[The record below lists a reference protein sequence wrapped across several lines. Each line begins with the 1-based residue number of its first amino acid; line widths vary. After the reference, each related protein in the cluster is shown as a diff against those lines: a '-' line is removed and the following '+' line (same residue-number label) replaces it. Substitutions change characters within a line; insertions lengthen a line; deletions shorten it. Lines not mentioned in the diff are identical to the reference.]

1 MMRFGGGI
9 DGTDFSPRSVSLGQQ
24 WARNRMPYIAPNGID
39 QALPTPFTRGTH
51 MPPRIINYG
60 NFGGGP
66 APVPAPVQMSGTPA
80 IAQFHDPEDQG
91 PPPNVLGSE
100 AVRATGTGPYDSA
113 YRQNLATY
121 AGGQFVRP
129 PGPGLLGGNTSGG
142 ILSFNPTGGLFG
154 NPTGGGKAPVLG
166 MPTSLIGQ
174 ALSGNPFSFTPPPPP
189 PPPPPSDDGQVTNP
203 LGWWR
208 DQFLDDGGP
217 FGGRR
222 FMMDLE

>member
-1 MMRFGGGI
+1 MMRFGSGI
-9 DGTDFSPRSVSLGQQ
+9 DGTDFNPRSVSLGQAQ
-24 WARNRMPYIAPNGID
+24 TNGIPYITGRG
-39 QALPTPFTRGTH
+39 LPTLFTRGTH
-51 MPPRIINYG
+51 TPPRIINFG

-66 APVPAPVQMSGTPA
+66 GPVPAPVQMSGAPG

-91 PPPNVLGSE
+91 QRPNVLGSE

-113 YRQNLATY
+113 YRQNLAAY

-129 PGPGLLGGNTSGG
+129 AKPGLLGGNTSGG
-142 ILSFNPTGGLFG
+142 VLSFDPTGELFG

-166 MPTSLIGQ
+166 MPNSLIGQ
-174 ALSGNPFSFTPPPPP
+174 ALSGNPFSFA
-189 PPPPPSDDGQVTNP
+189 PPPPPSDDGQVANP

>member
-9 DGTDFSPRSVSLGQQ
+9 DDTDFNPRAVSLGQAQ
-24 WARNRMPYIAPNGID
+24 TNGIPYITGRG
-39 QALPTPFTRGTH
+39 LPTPFARGTH
-51 MPPRIINYG
+51 MPPRIIN
-60 NFGGGP
+60 FGGGP
-66 APVPAPVQMSGTPA
+66 VPVPAPVQMSGTPA

-91 PPPNVLGSE
+91 APPNVLGSE

-142 ILSFNPTGGLFG
+142 VLSFNPTGGLFG
-154 NPTGGGKAPVLG
+154 NPTGGGNAPVLG
-166 MPTSLIGQ
+166 MPNSLIGQ
-174 ALSGNPFSFTPPPPP
+174 ALSGNPFSFTPPRP

-217 FGGRR
+217 FGG
-222 FMMDLE
+222 

>member
-1 MMRFGGGI
+1 MRFGGGGI
-9 DGTDFSPRSVSLGQQ
+9 DGTDFNPSSVSLGQAQ
-24 WARNRMPYIAPNGID
+24 TNGIPYINTGGG
-39 QALPTPFTRGTH
+39 LPTPFIRNTH
-51 MPPRIINYG
+51 TPPRIIN
-60 NFGGGP
+60 FGGGP
-66 APVPAPVQMSGTPA
+66 VPAPPGSGDQPA
-80 IAQFHDPEDQG
+80 GGSGPIHMDGGPAKLQLDPADQA
-91 PPPNVLGSE
+91 PPPNVLSAE
-100 AVRATGTGPYDSA
+100 SVRASGTGPYDDA

-129 PGPGLLGGNTSGG
+129 GGN
-142 ILSFNPTGGLFG
+142 LSFNPTGGLFG
-154 NPTGGGKAPVLG
+154 NPTGGGNAPVLG
-166 MPTSLIGQ
+166 MPNSLVGQ

-189 PPPPPSDDGQVTNP
+189 PPPPPPEDQWQNP

>member
-1 MMRFGGGI
+1 MRFGGGI
-9 DGTDFSPRSVSLGQQ
+9 DDTDFNPHSVSLGQAQ
-24 WARNRMPYIAPNGID
+24 TNGIPYITGRG
-39 QALPTPFTRGTH
+39 LPTPFTRGTH
-51 MPPRIINYG
+51 TPPRIID
-60 NFGGGP
+60 FGGGP

-80 IAQFHDPEDQG
+80 IAQFHDPEGQG

-142 ILSFNPTGGLFG
+142 VLSFNPTGGLFG
-154 NPTGGGKAPVLG
+154 NPTGGGNAPVLG
-166 MPTSLIGQ
+166 MPNSLIGQ
-174 ALSGNPFSFTPPPPP
+174 ALSGNPFSFTPPPP

>member
-1 MMRFGGGI
+1 MTRFGGGI
-9 DGTDFSPRSVSLGQQ
+9 DGTDFNPRSVSLGQAQ
-24 WARNRMPYIAPNGID
+24 TNGIPYITGSG
-39 QALPTPFTRGTH
+39 LPTPFTRGTH
-51 MPPRIINYG
+51 TPPRIIN
-60 NFGGGP
+60 FGGGP
-66 APVPAPVQMSGTPA
+66 GPVPAPVQMSGAPA
-80 IAQFHDPEDQG
+80 IAQFQDPEDQG

-129 PGPGLLGGNTSGG
+129 PGPGLGGNTSGG
-142 ILSFNPTGGLFG
+142 VLAFNPTGGSFG
-154 NPTGGGKAPVLG
+154 NPTGGGNAPVLG

-189 PPPPPSDDGQVTNP
+189 PPSSDDGQVTNP

-222 FMMDLE
+222 FMMNLE